1 MPINTINSSL
11 SVTTVNHQVSIT
23 PSKPSA
29 ITRAI
34 KKIAKIAFVGLGIAL
49 GAAAVGAI
57 TLSIM
62 AAVPIAI
69 TGAAGGIVGVSVGIG
84 GVLGGVAF
92 VGLLRL
98 AKKTHQ
104 YFINKKKNQSVVQQN
119 RQSASFTTS
128 QKPGSSTAVNSA
140 TIRTSSSAY
149 LSSLMQRLSQT
160 LESITKSSISIPK
173 EDARPAQHFDDQW
186 GSILADARKTV
197 HQRQVI
203 EKKVEG
209 TDNHLFALVEI
220 LSIVSTNISELPD
233 SADEKAQLKAAIHAH
248 LIENEL
254 PSAFADVVEGTK
266 TPIIDAFKLVD
277 KDAIQLNEAEKKRL
291 KSFVFKAIVKN
302 KLSVVNKKSFLSVF
316 NNTPPLMDD
325 IRRQLQTLS
334 LNEVEKKEFENIAR
348 KTYLKHALQNFNIA
362 FTKSRA
368 DFRDE
373 KRLSF
378 KSFIEKDLS
387 LFDSSLEWKDIE
399 AEAFNVYMHFQLKLL
414 AKKLSLAPVHQ
425 TLNYI
430 KQACLIDFPS
440 INKSIFISFKKEEFE
455 IPEGRKIKKA
465 HAPIIRS
472 AFNEIFC
479 S

>member
-140 TIRTSSSAY
+140 TIRTSSSASQKPGSSTAVNSATIRTSSSAY

-197 HQRQVI
+197 HQR
-203 EKKVEG
+203 
-209 TDNHLFALVEI
+209 
-220 LSIVSTNISELPD
+220 
-233 SADEKAQLKAAIHAH
+233 
-248 LIENEL
+248 
-254 PSAFADVVEGTK
+254 
-266 TPIIDAFKLVD
+266 
-277 KDAIQLNEAEKKRL
+277 
-291 KSFVFKAIVKN
+291 
-302 KLSVVNKKSFLSVF
+302 
-316 NNTPPLMDD
+316 
-325 IRRQLQTLS
+325 
-334 LNEVEKKEFENIAR
+334 
-348 KTYLKHALQNFNIA
+348 
-362 FTKSRA
+362 
-368 DFRDE
+368 
-373 KRLSF
+373 
-378 KSFIEKDLS
+378 
-387 LFDSSLEWKDIE
+387 
-399 AEAFNVYMHFQLKLL
+399 
-414 AKKLSLAPVHQ
+414 
-425 TLNYI
+425 
-430 KQACLIDFPS
+430 
-440 INKSIFISFKKEEFE
+440 
-455 IPEGRKIKKA
+455 
-465 HAPIIRS
+465 
-472 AFNEIFC
+472 
-479 S
+479 